1 MRIRG
6 ANQKD
11 FRFIDSLYK
20 DAGFEFDS
28 KHLEQII
35 LAEDDTGIVAVGT
48 LVTLLEVSFLTVNS
62 RSRKSRVL
70 ALTTL
75 MDQVDIETKN
85 LRFDHVNAFVTND
98 SMLAIL
104 KNKFDFVKSKALQVL
119 VRYPK
124 KD

>member
-1 MRIRG
+1 MIIRG

-11 FRFIDSLYK
+11 FRYIDSLYK
-20 DAGFEFDS
+20 ESGFEFDS
-28 KHLEQII
+28 RHLEQII
-35 LAEDDTGIVAVGT
+35 IVEDNAGIIAVGT
-48 LVTLLEVSFLTVNS
+48 LVKLLEVSFLTVSS
-62 RSRKSRVL
+62 RSRKAKVL
-70 ALTTL
+70 ALTAL
-75 MDQVDIETKN
+75 MDQVDKEVIN

-98 SMLAIL
+98 SMLGIL